1 VSQLTTPG
9 AGVAVADGSGV
20 VRGAAWGQG
29 SYTQYNVGS
38 ATVNIAPTGASG
50 RTDMVVLRVLDPEYE
65 GSLNPAADD
74 IGYFHVV
81 SNVSATATQPPAG
94 MTAIPLARI
103 AIPANCATITNAMIT
118 DLRGIA
124 NPRRDRQIYT
134 SSPSGNQNW
143 AGNAKG
149 TYVSYPPAAR
159 WTFTVPAWAV
169 RARIV
174 FTLAA
179 MQVING
185 SVYGAATFKLGTV
198 QGQGISFD
206 TGPFTSGDRSQRMN
220 VICADTINI
229 PAAMRGTPQLL
240 QSMVALDNAAAG
252 YLQADIL
259 TTAIVDVEFEEGVF

>member
-1 VSQLTTPG
+1 MTLIQPPMMVNGGIHPARTMRMMIRDLSRGSQGVTEYNDLKVSQLTTPG

-103 AIPANCATITNAMIT
+103 AIPPNTATITDAMIT

-134 SSPSGNQNW
+134 ASPTADQNW

-198 QGQGISFD
+198 QGRASASTPARSPAA
-206 TGPFTSGDRSQRMN
+206 TGPSG
-220 VICADTINI
+220 
-229 PAAMRGTPQLL
+229 
-240 QSMVALDNAAAG
+240 
-252 YLQADIL
+252 
-259 TTAIVDVEFEEGVF
+259 